1 MGMSRQIKRQ
11 IERNQLR
18 SSTAPIGSFTCP
30 QCGKRGTLTR
40 GAIRKDHVKCG
51 ICGYRGRMV
60 KAKAK
65 AKPNED
71 VAEKQ
76 DKAKLAASRKHID

>member
-18 SSTAPIGSFTCP
+18 SSTAPIVSFTCP

-51 ICGYRGRMV
+51 ACDYKGRMV
-60 KAKAK
+60 KAKPK
-65 AKPNED
+65 KD
-71 VAEKQ
+71 VAEEQ
-76 DKAKLAASRKHID
+76 AKAKLAASRKHID

>member
-30 QCGKRGTLTR
+30 QCGKRGTLSR
-40 GAIRKDHVKCG
+40 GSIRKDHVHCDACKYKG
-51 ICGYRGRMV
+51 QLI
-60 KAKAK
+60 KK
-65 AKPNED
+65 KPEKKPRKRKDDGLTVTLAYGED
-71 VAEKQ
+71 
-76 DKAKLAASRKHID
+76 

>member
-18 SSTAPIGSFTCP
+18 SGTAPIDSFTCP
-30 QCGKRGTLTR
+30 QCGKRGTLAR

-60 KAKAK
+60 KAK